1 MQRWAPVL
9 ERILAEFILFSPLL
23 QLKHPC
29 ELHRHIPSKDA
40 LGRTA
45 AYQGASFFLSR
56 SNTGMAG
63 SCEWIEMAAMRELAM
78 NFESFGRK
86 RRYPLRPRS
95 RQRDS
100 TAPHQSANFHN
111 AFCLPIEPAA

>member
-1 MQRWAPVL
+1 VP

-56 SNTGMAG
+56 SNTRMAG
-63 SCEWIEMAAMRELAM
+63 SCEWIERAAMRELAM

-86 RRYPLRPRS
+86 RRYLLEAALAAARFHRS
-95 RQRDS
+95 TSVCKFPYRI
-100 TAPHQSANFHN
+100 
-111 AFCLPIEPAA
+111 LPAH